1 MDQLLS
7 QIDESDEHPDQVM
20 AQISEE
26 SDKNLVHL
34 GQMLSQLKGEDMDK
48 IVTMLDGMDF
58 AEVDSENQSD
68 MGSQDE
74 MSLAEVYS
82 EDFGD
87 FENEDWFGQIGS
99 EEYDE
104 MFDGV
109 SDMLAEI
116 SSEDREKLESLVA

>member
-1 MDQLLS
+1 
-7 QIDESDEHPDQVM
+7 
-20 AQISEE
+20 
-26 SDKNLVHL
+26 
-34 GQMLSQLKGEDMDK
+34 
-48 IVTMLDGMDF
+48 
-58 AEVDSENQSD
+58 
-68 MGSQDE
+68 

>member
-1 MDQLLS
+1 
-7 QIDESDEHPDQVM
+7 
-20 AQISEE
+20 
-26 SDKNLVHL
+26 
-34 GQMLSQLKGEDMDK
+34 
-48 IVTMLDGMDF
+48 
-58 AEVDSENQSD
+58 